1 MNEQQNPQA
10 EAGRRSLQPD
20 CCAALERAITAL
32 TYRADTLEES
42 IAQRP
47 GAAIASIMAE
57 GVKNDRKAI
66 ATLTDML
73 RHNNAICKPH
83 AIEPQKE

>member
-1 MNEQQNPQA
+1 MSQNETVQQPLPPA
-10 EAGRRSLQPD
+10 A
-20 CCAALERAITAL
+20 CCAAALERAITAL

-42 IAQRP
+42 ITKRP

-66 ATLTDML
+66 TVLTEML
-73 RHNNAICKPH
+73 RHND
-83 AIEPQKE
+83 ES